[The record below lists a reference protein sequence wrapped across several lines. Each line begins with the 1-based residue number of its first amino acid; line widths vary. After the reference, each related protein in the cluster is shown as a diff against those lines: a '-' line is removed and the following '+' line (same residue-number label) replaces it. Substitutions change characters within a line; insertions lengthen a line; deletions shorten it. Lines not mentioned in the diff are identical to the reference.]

1 MNFIKLFFRKYFLE
15 ASLVKRAVSVLVFV
29 FIFVAVGVG
38 IVYAITSMTVTDSF
52 NDSTKIASAVNVT
65 VDTVNGRI
73 FLSTASAWSC
83 GSALLD
89 TRDGKSYAT
98 VLIGSQC
105 WMQQNLN
112 IGTMITGTI
121 NQGVS
126 TTSIQKYCYA
136 NNEANC
142 NTSGGLYQWDQ
153 VMGGSVTEGAMGI
166 CPTGWHVPTH
176 NEFTLLERTTCTS
189 GTCATDFPYD
199 SVTTGWRGTNEGTT
213 LKNVVGLFRGL
224 LVGTRESN
232 GTFANTGTL
241 GPFWS
246 SLQSGTNAWFRF
258 LNSGYATVNR
268 NTNAKAYGFS
278 LRCLKD

>member
-1 MNFIKLFFRKYFLE
+1 MNFIKLFFRKYFVE
-15 ASLVKRAVSVLVFV
+15 VSPVKRVVSILVFL
-29 FIFVAVGVG
+29 FIFVVAGIG
-38 IVYAITSMTVTDSF
+38 IVYAITSMTVTDSY

-83 GSALLD
+83 GSTLLD

-112 IGTMITGTI
+112 IGTMITGTS

-153 VMGGSVTEGAMGI
+153 AMGGSVTEGARGI

-189 GTCATDFPYD
+189 GTCAANFPYD
-199 SVTTGWRGTNEGTT
+199 SVTTGWLGTNEGTT
-213 LKNVVGLFRGL
+213 LKNVAGLFRGL
-224 LVGTRESN
+224 LVGYRETN
-232 GTFANTGTL
+232 GTFASTGTL
-241 GPFWS
+241 GNFWS
-246 SLQSGTNAWFRF
+246 SLQSSANAWNRS
-258 LNSGYATVNR
+258 LASGYATVYR
-268 NTNAKAYGFS
+268 TTLTKAYGFS